1 MTTLIHA
8 DIFFFIASIGF
19 ILLTSLT
26 AILLYYVIGILR
38 KIRAVSD
45 TIGENIE
52 GMSNDAK
59 EFVEDVRG
67 SGVYR
72 LLFPHKRAKKK

>member
-19 ILLTSLT
+19 IILTALTSVLM
-26 AILLYYVIGILR
+26 YYLIGILR
-38 KIRAVSD
+38 KVKAVSE
-45 TIGENIE
+45 TIGHNME
-52 GMSNDAK
+52 GMSADAK
-59 EFVEDVRG
+59 EFVDDVRG